1 MKTETMLKKLHLD
14 ETAFREIR
22 DSVKKAENGT
32 RGEIT
37 LAVTAESDSYAFW
50 ELFAA
55 VLAAAAVFAAALPFA
70 GKLNMLALHFFWEV
84 PVWYLPLLYGISCFS
99 IILIIF
105 HCVNIPVLDRLII
118 PRTVLDT
125 CVTQR
130 AFRCFTESGTYNTA
144 EHSGIL
150 IFASYLEK
158 QVRIVADSGISAK
171 ISRELWTI
179 IADAMAAQLGKGNGK
194 EAFTEAVEKCGEL
207 LAEHF
212 PPGDTNPDELPDGLA
227 VVQ

>member
-14 ETAFREIR
+14 EAAFKEIK
-22 DSVKKAENGT
+22 DAVKQAENGT
-32 RGEIT
+32 RGEIA

-55 VLAAAAVFAAALPFA
+55 VLASAAVFAAALPFA
-70 GKLNMLALHFFWEV
+70 GKLNTLALHFFWEV

-99 IILIIF
+99 VVLIVF
-105 HCVNIPVLDRLII
+105 HATNIPVLDRLII
-118 PRTVLDT
+118 PRNVKDS

-130 AFRCFTESGTYNTA
+130 AFRCFTESGIYNTE

-171 ISRELWTI
+171 ISQELWAI

-194 EAFTEAVEKCGEL
+194 DAFSEAVEKCGEL